1 MNKSSFTLVGIVVFS
16 IILWNASQN
25 ASGSIRKLVNGFL
38 GVLLLSMVILNWSK
52 IGPIFIKNGG

>member
-16 IILWNASQN
+16 IVLWNASQN

-52 IGPIFIKNGG
+52 ISPIFIKNG